1 MNRRFSRS
9 PSYCAPRSFLG
20 AVKAVTLIKQG
31 TLMNWRRYR
40 EALLLRGER
49 PGIRVVR
56 LIHRDSVW
64 MIFTDKPSR
73 PHDSRHHCAFHNPIP
88 VGRRSYPDVLLLQQL
103 NSVSNVLKRHDACCP
118 ALALPGGPLCPF
130 FSLTVTC
137 ATRIYILVSC
147 GFVVFCLSGRFNP

>member
-9 PSYCAPRSFLG
+9 PSYYAPQSYLG

-40 EALLLRGER
+40 KALLLTGER

-64 MIFTDKPSR
+64 MNLNLGRMAHEITAR
-73 PHDSRHHCAFHNPIP
+73 FHNPLSRWAGAVILI
-88 VGRRSYPDVLLLQQL
+88 VLLLQQL
-103 NSVSNVLKRHDACCP
+103 NSVQL
-118 ALALPGGPLCPF
+118 
-130 FSLTVTC
+130 
-137 ATRIYILVSC
+137 Y
-147 GFVVFCLSGRFNP
+147 

>member
-9 PSYCAPRSFLG
+9 PFYYAPRSFLG

-64 MIFTDKPSR
+64 MNLYRQTIW
-73 PHDSRHHCAFHNPIP
+73 
-88 VGRRSYPDVLLLQQL
+88 
-103 NSVSNVLKRHDACCP
+103 DA
-118 ALALPGGPLCPF
+118 
-130 FSLTVTC
+130 
-137 ATRIYILVSC
+137 
-147 GFVVFCLSGRFNP
+147 